1 MNPNQNQNQYNNVPS
16 IKQPGDWS
24 PLSNYS
30 NDVPP
35 PQKKSFFSK
44 YKKLI
49 IVSVIAI
56 LLLIGMAVVASLSKS
71 KTAKVANKVNV
82 HATTNVPLTFVSNDK
97 FSLDYPKS
105 MNIISDLSTPDDGWL
120 VVLGQNV
127 ARIEIALT
135 KNAPYYADSEEGLAE
150 QQALGV
156 EPINVTTTDVVIAG
170 IQTKKSV
177 GEVTGDD
184 GKQLNTVFTSA
195 KVGDKYIVVSGYY
208 PKDNQDINDS
218 FDAMLGSISLK

>member
-1 MNPNQNQNQYNNVPS
+1 MNPNQNPHDNLPS
-16 IKQPGDWS
+16 IKQPGNWS
-24 PLSNYS
+24 PLGNYS
-30 NDVPP
+30 NDLPP
-35 PQKKSFFSK
+35 PQKQSFFSK

-49 IVSVIAI
+49 IVSIIAV
-56 LLLIGMAVVASLSKS
+56 LLLIGMAIAGSLSKS
-71 KTAKVANKVNV
+71 KTPKVANKVNV
-82 HATTNVPLTFVSNDK
+82 HATTNVPLTSVSNAK

-105 MNIISDLSTPDDGWL
+105 LNIISDLATPDDGWL
-120 VVLGQNV
+120 VVLGQNN
-127 ARIEIALT
+127 APPRIEIALT
-135 KNAPYYADSEEGLAE
+135 KNAPFYVNSEEGLTE
-150 QQALGV
+150 QQSLGV
-156 EPINVTTTDVVIAG
+156 EPINVITTDVVIAG